1 MGLPLPG
8 ETILVLAAIYA
19 ATESSF
25 NVGVVI
31 AVAAFGA
38 IVGDNAGYWLGLR
51 YGYALLLRYGKR
63 IGMFEARIKLG
74 QYLFLKHGAKVVFL
88 GRFVALL
95 RMLAAFLAGVNRM
108 PWRAFL
114 VANACGGIIWAA
126 VFGIGGYFFGK
137 LLLQLH
143 HALAPKCSRSR
154 SRLSLDVVTWS
165 DATKIG
171 LQHRPN
177 ARYPAPLWPRS
188 TRKDHKPYSAIIS
201 EGAIWNIW
209 RARGC
214 IHVEETRVHHAA
226 RRRGGVAARG
236 ACTAGGKVADHWFA
250 RRDHF
255 NPAPMDRRFCPAAA
269 RTWLDRAYPL
279 SSGGFTT
286 TPCDHN
292 TPLGEDHRHPA
303 VWLVPNDLPTA
314 P

>member
-1 MGLPLPG
+1 MSLCWSEAGDQLEISYVSPECFVGSVLLGELQQLVSAHGYWAVALIVGLESMGLPLPG

-19 ATESSF
+19 ATEPNF

-51 YGYALLLRYGKR
+51 YGYAILLRYGER

-114 VANACGGIIWAA
+114 IANAVGGIIWAT

-143 HALAPKCSRSR
+143 HALAPIVFALVLAAFFGCGYLIRR
-154 SRLSLDVVTWS
+154 YEDRLTTSAERALP
-165 DATKIG
+165 G
-171 LQHRPN
+171 
-177 ARYPAPLWPRS
+177 PL
-188 TRKDHKPYSAIIS
+188 
-201 EGAIWNIW
+201 
-209 RARGC
+209 
-214 IHVEETRVHHAA
+214 
-226 RRRGGVAARG
+226 VAAVDNKR
-236 ACTAGGKVADHWFA
+236 
-250 RRDHF
+250 
-255 NPAPMDRRFCPAAA
+255 P
-269 RTWLDRAYPL
+269 
-279 SSGGFTT
+279 
-286 TPCDHN
+286 
-292 TPLGEDHRHPA
+292 
-303 VWLVPNDLPTA
+303 
-314 P
+314 

>member
-1 MGLPLPG
+1 MLAGKPCWPG
-8 ETILVLAAIYA
+8 VLCEFGFARRTTEACERAWLLGGGAHRWAGKYGIALAWRNDPRLAAIYA
-19 ATESSF
+19 ATEPSF

-51 YGYALLLRYGKR
+51 YGYALLLRYGER

-143 HALAPKCSRSR
+143 HAFALIVFALALAAFFGCGYLVRR
-154 SRLSLDVVTWS
+154 YEDRLTVL
-165 DATKIG
+165 AERALPG
-171 LQHRPN
+171 
-177 ARYPAPLWPRS
+177 PL
-188 TRKDHKPYSAIIS
+188 
-201 EGAIWNIW
+201 
-209 RARGC
+209 
-214 IHVEETRVHHAA
+214 
-226 RRRGGVAARG
+226 VAA
-236 ACTAGGKVADHWFA
+236 V
-250 RRDHF
+250 
-255 NPAPMDRRFCPAAA
+255 
-269 RTWLDRAYPL
+269 
-279 SSGGFTT
+279 
-286 TPCDHN
+286 
-292 TPLGEDHRHPA
+292 GEKRP
-303 VWLVPNDLPTA
+303 
-314 P
+314 